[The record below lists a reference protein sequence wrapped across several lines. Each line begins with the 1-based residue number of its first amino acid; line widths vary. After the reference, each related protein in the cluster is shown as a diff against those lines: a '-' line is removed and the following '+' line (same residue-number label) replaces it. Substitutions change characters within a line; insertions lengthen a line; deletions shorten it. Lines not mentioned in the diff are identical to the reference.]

1 MDAVLGGQVHQNG
14 KSSVSLEPSIPVKS
28 AFIAALNARA
38 DNIHPYEANFR
49 GVFTSDT
56 PSLAMTIWA
65 HIRENQQT
73 DGRIY
78 ENFFQRLETIDHVAV
93 QEITLQALSEVENVK
108 TLIFGLESARS
119 QTDEIYLTSVKS
131 LTNHW
136 ADPVR
141 RLAVEAEESLKD
153 DANENDNN
161 PETLKRLVKEN
172 KTRRRECSIT
182 GKPQTDYVLQ
192 LPYFT
197 LEEQVKGSFVKR
209 RFVRASYPTKDG
221 WFVGF
226 NAPKDGGLWYFEN
239 ESGLGDPLDN
249 SEIANVHAI
258 MPVKIPA
265 PGRYAYDFWI
275 ISSDPSSS
283 SGGQIY
289 RARQD
294 NDGLSVQFHRFLP
307 QGDFAVS
314 ILPNNR
320 YLLSHQKHSPLILNP
335 DGVLGPA
342 CE

>member
-1 MDAVLGGQVHQNG
+1 
-14 KSSVSLEPSIPVKS
+14 
-28 AFIAALNARA
+28 
-38 DNIHPYEANFR
+38 
-49 GVFTSDT
+49 
-56 PSLAMTIWA
+56 
-65 HIRENQQT
+65 
-73 DGRIY
+73 
-78 ENFFQRLETIDHVAV
+78 
-93 QEITLQALSEVENVK
+93 
-108 TLIFGLESARS
+108 
-119 QTDEIYLTSVKS
+119 
-131 LTNHW
+131 
-136 ADPVR
+136 
-141 RLAVEAEESLKD
+141 
-153 DANENDNN
+153 
-161 PETLKRLVKEN
+161 
-172 KTRRRECSIT
+172 
-182 GKPQTDYVLQ
+182 
-192 LPYFT
+192 
-197 LEEQVKGSFVKR
+197 
-209 RFVRASYPTKDG
+209 VRASYPTKDG

-335 DGVLGPA
+335 DGALGPA